1 MKLPKK
7 VTFLAAS
14 LKSEEIGFLIP
25 LCGIKKPKMD
35 F

>member
-7 VTFLAAS
+7 VTFSAAS

-25 LCGIKKPKMD
+25 QSGIKKPKRD